1 MSTINQKPNVRAVWA
16 SAGSLGAVD
25 VDRIQEGWVEE
36 IPPSEV
42 ANWIENRQDT
52 AIKYLFQE
60 GFAEW
65 DNAFEY
71 KVNSFTKYDGKV
83 YICILANSNRQPDS
97 EDSFWAV
104 AFDDKGSAASVQ
116 AVVDSII
123 NTEGFLGLYV
133 SKATPIMTG
142 VAKAPSFRAALGT
155 PTLEATTSSVG
166 HTFEGAGNTGLFYTG
181 TGVDAKLG
189 FYRDGVLKALVP
201 KGSETVNSD
210 GETLVRLDFLKA
222 YLNEII
228 LTQVGALLNGKLD
241 KVGGVITGDLQ
252 INGKFTYGVS
262 GLDPET
268 KVGYTTL
275 PNGFVQQFG
284 WVDARDM
291 IPIRANESNVERYA
305 VIQLPYRFPT
315 GALNA
320 QAVVKATKIGIWTDL
335 WAQVVEI
342 NQTSITVITV
352 AVSSS
357 DTRDGNDGIWWSVIG
372 Y

>member
-65 DNAFEY
+65 DSAFEY
-71 KVNSFTKYDGKV
+71 RLNSLVKYDGKV
-83 YICILANSNRQPDS
+83 YIATSANSGRQPDI
-97 EDSFWAV
+97 ENSFWSV

-116 AVVDSII
+116 AVVDSIL
-123 NTEGFLGLYV
+123 NTEGFLNLYV
-133 SKATPIMTG
+133 SKATPVMDG
-142 VAKAPSFRAALGT
+142 NAVAPSFKAAVGT
-155 PTLEATTSSVG
+155 PTLDATLSSVG
-166 HTFEGAGNTGLFYTG
+166 HSFNGAANTGLFYTG

-189 FYRDGVLKALVP
+189 FYRDGILKAVVP

-222 YLNEII
+222 YLNGII
-228 LTQVGALLNGKLD
+228 LTQVGELLNGKYD
-241 KVGGVITGDLQ
+241 KTGGT
-252 INGKFTYGVS
+252 INGDVNILGKLTLGVS
-262 GLDPET
+262 GLDPST
-268 KVGYTTL
+268 RVGFTTL
-275 PNGFVQQFG
+275 PNGFIHQFG
-284 WVDARDM
+284 WIDANDM
-291 IPIRANESNVERYA
+291 IRIGSSDVERYA
-305 VIQLPYRFPT
+305 IIQLPYRFPNA
-315 GALNA
+315 ALNP
-320 QAVVKATKIGIWTDL
+320 QAVVKATKIGNLTDL
-335 WAQVVEI
+335 WAQVVDI
-342 NQTSITVITV
+342 TQTTITVMTV
-352 AVSSS
+352 EVSSS
-357 DTRDGNDGIWWSVIG
+357 STIDGNDGIWWSVLG